1 MVILYH
7 YGEQSTSN
15 TLYRLLDPKI
25 MSWDRVQAGK
35 ISILSATSAKGLEFD
50 LAVVIPTGMVDNEK
64 YIAYTRAV
72 EQLIIVRA

>member
-1 MVILYH
+1 MLH
-7 YGEQSTSN
+7 
-15 TLYRLLDPKI
+15 RLLDPEI
-25 MSWDRVQAGK
+25 MSWNKVQAGK

-50 LAVVIPTGMVDNEK
+50 NEK

>member
-1 MVILYH
+1 M
-7 YGEQSTSN
+7 
-15 TLYRLLDPKI
+15 LYRLLDPEI
-25 MSWDRVQAGK
+25 ISWDKVQAGK